1 MPRLKPGDTP
11 LTPEEDAAVEA
22 GILADPDTIELDSQ
36 WFAGAQPAALAL
48 PHIVEE
54 YIRERDG
61 LTPRSEAKDA
71 TGPHLSVRTLP
82 ARVIAN
88 GSTGGYM
95 ANDPINLY
103 DYESRA
109 KLVLPHNNWEFI
121 EAGSMDEFTT
131 QRNRS
136 AFEDLKLRPRFLR
149 DVSERNLATTVLGQ
163 EISMPVMV
171 SPAGSHM
178 IAHPEG
184 EVATAR
190 GAGKSDTL
198 MMLSTSS
205 NYSMEEV
212 ADAAS
217 GPLWFQLYHRGW
229 NFTEML
235 VHRAEE
241 AGFKAIVLT
250 VDTPLPSPKERD
262 LRNRYQREFGLGN
275 FRGMDTDRTAI
286 SGTDETPGWDVS
298 SAPSMTWREL
308 ERLRGMTSLPL
319 VLKGVRTAEDA
330 HEAVENGVNGILV
343 STHGGRQLDM
353 TMGAIEM
360 VPEIVEASR
369 GQAEVYV
376 DSGVRRG
383 SDVIKA
389 LALGAKAVAIGRP
402 LFWGLAIDGADGVH
416 GVLELLREE
425 VSRALGYCGQ
435 SDVNNLESGIVQIPA
450 GWGAVGGTTA
460 P

>member
-1 MPRLKPGDTP
+1 
-11 LTPEEDAAVEA
+11 
-22 GILADPDTIELDSQ
+22 
-36 WFAGAQPAALAL
+36 
-48 PHIVEE
+48 
-54 YIRERDG
+54 
-61 LTPRSEAKDA
+61 
-71 TGPHLSVRTLP
+71 
-82 ARVIAN
+82 
-88 GSTGGYM
+88 M

-103 DYESRA
+103 DYEARA

-131 QRNRS
+131 RRNRS

-149 DVSERNLATTVLGQ
+149 DVQERKISTTVLGQ

-171 SPAGSHM
+171 APAGSHM
-178 IAHPEG
+178 LAHPDG
-184 EVATAR
+184 EVGTAQ
-190 GAGKSDTL
+190 GAGRSDTL

-212 ADAAS
+212 SEAAS
-217 GPLWFQLYHRGW
+217 GPLWFQLYHRGY

-250 VDTPLPSPKERD
+250 IDTPVASPKERD
-262 LRNRYQREFGLGN
+262 LRNRYKREHDLGN
-275 FRGMDTDRTAI
+275 FRGMDADRSVI
-286 SGTDETPGWDVS
+286 SGTDETEGWDVS
-298 SAPSMTWREL
+298 YAPPITWREL
-308 ERLRGMTSLPL
+308 EWLRGLTSLPL
-319 VLKGVRTAEDA
+319 VLKGVRTSEDA
-330 HEAVENGVNGILV
+330 YEAVEHGVDGLLV

-360 VPEIVEASR
+360 VPEVVEAAR
-369 GQAEVYV
+369 GRAEVYV

-402 LFWGLAIDGADGVH
+402 LFWGLAIDGANGVH

-425 VSRALGYCGQ
+425 VNRAMAFTGQ
-435 SDVNNLESGIVQIPA
+435 SDVNALEPGVVQIPA
-450 GWGAVGGTTA
+450 GWGAFGGTTA

>member
-1 MPRLKPGDTP
+1 MPRLKLGDIP
-11 LTPEEDAAVEA
+11 LTPEEDAAVQA
-22 GILADPDTIELDSQ
+22 AILSDPDTIELDAD
-36 WFAGAQPAALAL
+36 WFAGAQPAAVAL

-54 YIRERDG
+54 YIRERK
-61 LTPRSEAKDA
+61 RSAVRFEGKVRKVPD
-71 TGPHLSVRTLP
+71 LSGRTL
-82 ARVIAN
+82 ADRVATIAN
-88 GSTGGYM
+88 SGGSM

-121 EAGSMDEFTT
+121 EAGAMDEFTT
-131 QRNRS
+131 RRNRS
-136 AFEDLKLRPRFLR
+136 AFEDLKLRPRFMR
-149 DVSERNLATTVLGQ
+149 DVSERNIATTVLGQ
-163 EISMPVMV
+163 DISMPVMV
-171 SPAGSHM
+171 APAGSHM
-178 IAHPEG
+178 LAHPDG

-190 GAGKSDTL
+190 GTGMSNTL

-212 ADAAS
+212 SDAAS

-229 NFTEML
+229 HFTEML
-235 VHRAEE
+235 VRRAEE

-262 LRNRYQREFGLGN
+262 LRNRYQRENDLGN
-275 FRGMDTDRTAI
+275 FRGMDADRSAI

-298 SAPSMTWREL
+298 TAPSITWREL
-308 ERLRGMTSLPL
+308 ERLRNLTSLPL

-330 HEAVENGVNGILV
+330 HEAVENGVEGILV

-425 VSRALGYCGQ
+425 ISRALGYCGQ
-435 SDVNNLESGIVQIPA
+435 TDVNNLESGVVQIPA
-450 GWGAVGGTTA
+450 GWGAFGGTTA

>member
-1 MPRLKPGDTP
+1 MSKVKPGSIRM
-11 LTPEEDAAVEA
+11 LTPEENAAL
-22 GILADPDTIELDSQ
+22 LADIESDPDTYELDAE
-36 WFAGAQPAALAL
+36 WFAHARPVIEVFPELVEYSQRRKAMGLMPPLPDKPIRDKLEAIFRAGGA
-48 PHIVEE
+48 
-54 YIRERDG
+54 
-61 LTPRSEAKDA
+61 
-71 TGPHLSVRTLP
+71 
-82 ARVIAN
+82 
-88 GSTGGYM
+88 M

-103 DYESRA
+103 DYEARA

-131 QRNRS
+131 RRNRS
-136 AFEDLKLRPRFLR
+136 AFEQLTLRPRFLR
-149 DVSERNLATTVLGQ
+149 DVQERKIATTVLGQ

-171 SPAGSHM
+171 APAGSHRL
-178 IAHPEG
+178 AHPAG
-184 EVATAR
+184 EVATAQ
-190 GAGKSDTL
+190 GAGRSDTL

-205 NYSMEEV
+205 NYSMDEV

-217 GPLWFQLYHRGW
+217 GPLWFQLYHRGYS
-229 NFTEML
+229 FTEML

-250 VDTPLPSPKERD
+250 VDTPVPSPKERD
-262 LRNRYQREFGLGN
+262 LRNRYKREHDLGN
-275 FRGMDTDRTAI
+275 FRGMDADRSVI
-286 SGTDETPGWDVS
+286 SGTDETEGWDVS
-298 SAPSMTWREL
+298 YAPPITWREL
-308 ERLRGMTSLPL
+308 EWLRGLTALPL

-330 HEAVENGVNGILV
+330 HEAVENGVDGILV

-360 VPEIVEASR
+360 VPEIVAATKGR
-369 GQAEVYV
+369 AEVYV

-402 LFWGLAIDGADGVH
+402 LFWGLAVDGANGVH

-425 VSRALGYCGQ
+425 VDRCMAFCGQ
-435 SDVNNLESGIVQIPA
+435 SDVNALEPGIINIPY

>member
-1 MPRLKPGDTP
+1 
-11 LTPEEDAAVEA
+11 
-22 GILADPDTIELDSQ
+22 
-36 WFAGAQPAALAL
+36 
-48 PHIVEE
+48 
-54 YIRERDG
+54 
-61 LTPRSEAKDA
+61 
-71 TGPHLSVRTLP
+71 
-82 ARVIAN
+82 
-88 GSTGGYM
+88 M

-103 DYESRA
+103 DYEARA

-131 QRNRS
+131 RRNRS

-149 DVSERNLATTVLGQ
+149 DVQERKISTTVLGQ

-171 SPAGSHM
+171 APAGSHM
-178 IAHPEG
+178 LAHPDG
-184 EVATAR
+184 EVATAQ
-190 GAGKSDTL
+190 GAGRSDTL

-212 ADAAS
+212 SDAAS
-217 GPLWFQLYHRGW
+217 GPLWFQLYHRGYS
-229 NFTEML
+229 FTEML

-250 VDTPLPSPKERD
+250 IDTPVASPKERD
-262 LRNRYQREFGLGN
+262 LRNRYKREHDLGN
-275 FRGMDTDRTAI
+275 FRGMDADRSVI
-286 SGTDETPGWDVS
+286 SGTDETEGWDVS
-298 SAPSMTWREL
+298 YAPPITWREL
-308 ERLRGMTSLPL
+308 EWLRGLTSLPL
-319 VLKGVRTAEDA
+319 VLKGIRTSEDA
-330 HEAVENGVNGILV
+330 YEAVEHGVDGLLV

-360 VPEIVEASR
+360 VPEVVEAAR
-369 GQAEVYV
+369 GRAEVYV

-402 LFWGLAIDGADGVH
+402 LFWGLAIDGANGVH

-425 VSRALGYCGQ
+425 VDRAMAFTGQ
-435 SDVNNLESGIVQIPA
+435 SDVNALEPGVVQIPA
-450 GWGAVGGTTA
+450 GWGAFGGTTA

>member
-1 MPRLKPGDTP
+1 
-11 LTPEEDAAVEA
+11 
-22 GILADPDTIELDSQ
+22 
-36 WFAGAQPAALAL
+36 
-48 PHIVEE
+48 
-54 YIRERDG
+54 
-61 LTPRSEAKDA
+61 
-71 TGPHLSVRTLP
+71 
-82 ARVIAN
+82 
-88 GSTGGYM
+88 M

-121 EAGSMDEFTT
+121 EAGAMDEFTT

-149 DVSERNLATTVLGQ
+149 DVSERNISTTVLGQ

-178 IAHPEG
+178 IAHPDG
-184 EVATAR
+184 EVATAQ

-205 NYSMEEV
+205 NYSLEEV
-212 ADAAS
+212 SDAAS

-229 NFTEML
+229 HFTEML

-262 LRNRYQREFGLGN
+262 LRNRFQREFDLGN
-275 FRGMDTDRTAI
+275 FRGMEADRSTV

-298 SAPSMTWREL
+298 NAPSITWREL

-425 VSRALGYCGQ
+425 ISRALGYCGQ
-435 SDVNNLESGIVQIPA
+435 TDVNDLESGVVQIPA
-450 GWGAVGGTTA
+450 GWGAFGGTTA
-460 P
+460 RNEHSGPCKYKGRLLTRPLSFP